1 MLSHLF
7 FAFKWQ
13 DVADILVISF
23 IVHRLFLLFRG
34 TTALQIMV
42 GLVLLWV
49 FQAIAR
55 AAGLVLTSW
64 FFQGAGA
71 VAVLVIVVVFRNE
84 IREVLFQTN
93 PVRFFLGRPRKTRA
107 MELDFIV
114 DAVFHLAETKTGALI
129 VLQNRDH
136 LASHLVEGFPLDG
149 RLIPH
154 ILESIF
160 SKESPVHDG
169 ATVIRGDR
177 IARVGTFL
185 PLTRREGLPQHFGT
199 RHRAAVGLSELTDA
213 VVLVVSEE
221 RGEISL
227 VHKGNVEL
235 IRRRE
240 YLEHE
245 LARLFKGLPPE
256 KKAQTRP
263 RALLAQAGG
272 LLLTF
277 LLVSII
283 WGLYSGTQLSLISV
297 TAPIYFRN
305 IPTNLELR
313 KTSADRVEVQITGK
327 RQLVAALRP
336 DQVRAFLDLQ
346 GIEPGAHRL
355 DLGADNIGLPP
366 GLNVVRITP
375 SSIKVEMDPFT
386 VKEVPV
392 KAEITGSP
400 PKGYQLDAV
409 RLKPRSVKV
418 SGPEST
424 LRDISNLYTEPVD
437 LAELEARSGEK
448 TLDVPLVLFPASLR
462 LLPAE
467 NKTVR
472 VTITL
477 RPVKAASGSAG
488 ATKP

>member
-7 FAFKWQ
+7 FAFQWQ

-23 IVHRLFLLFRG
+23 ILHRLFLLFRG

-42 GLVLLWV
+42 GLLFLWL
-49 FQAIAR
+49 FQGIAH
-55 AAGLVLTSW
+55 ATGLVLTSW

-84 IREVLFQTN
+84 IRAVLIQTN
-93 PVRFFLGRPRKTRA
+93 PVRFFLGRPRKRPGMA
-107 MELDFIV
+107 LDLVV
-114 DAVFHLAETKTGALI
+114 DSTFRLAETKTGGLI

-136 LASHLVEGFPLDG
+136 LESHLVEGFLLDG

-154 ILESIF
+154 LLESIF
-160 SKESPVHDG
+160 AKESPIHDG
-169 ATVIRGDR
+169 AVVIRESR

-185 PLTRREGLPQHFGT
+185 PLTRKEGLPQHFGT
-199 RHRAAVGLSELTDA
+199 RHRAAVGLSEVSDA
-213 VVLVVSEE
+213 IIVVVSEE

-235 IRRRE
+235 IQERAH
-240 YLEHE
+240 LEQE
-245 LARLFKGLPPE
+245 LARLLKGLPPE

-263 RALLAQAGG
+263 RVLLAQAGG
-272 LLLTF
+272 LLATF
-277 LLVSII
+277 LLVSVI
-283 WGLYSGTQLSLISV
+283 WGLYSGTQLSLVSV

-305 IPTNLELR
+305 IPTDLELR
-313 KTSADRVEVQITGK
+313 RTSADKVEVQITGK

-346 GIEPGAHRL
+346 GIERGSHRL
-355 DLGADNIGLPP
+355 DLSADNIGLPP

-375 SSIKVEMDPFT
+375 SSIKVDMDAFA
-386 VKEVPV
+386 VKEVSV

-400 PKGYQLDAV
+400 PNGYRLDSV
-409 RLKPRSVKV
+409 QLKPRSVKV

-424 LRDISNLYTEPVD
+424 LQGVSELYTEPID
-437 LAELEARSGEK
+437 LATLEPKNGEK
-448 TLDVPLVLFPASLR
+448 TIDVPLVLFPASLR
-462 LLPAE
+462 LLPTE

-472 VTITL
+472 VTVTL
-477 RPVKAASGSAG
+477 RPVKAASGSTG
-488 ATKP
+488 ATRP